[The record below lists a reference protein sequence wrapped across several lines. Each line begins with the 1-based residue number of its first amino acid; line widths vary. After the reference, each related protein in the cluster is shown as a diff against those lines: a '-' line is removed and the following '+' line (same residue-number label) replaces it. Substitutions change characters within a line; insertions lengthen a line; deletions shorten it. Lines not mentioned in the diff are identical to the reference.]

1 VRLAGSRKPLL
12 RRTPDASQIVD
23 VIEKGMQRWRIGG
36 DARMLDRFSRVMP
49 LRSIGL
55 IADRMKKMLN
65 T

>member
-1 VRLAGSRKPLL
+1 
-12 RRTPDASQIVD
+12 
-23 VIEKGMQRWRIGG
+23 
-36 DARMLDRFSRVMP
+36 MLDRFSRVMP